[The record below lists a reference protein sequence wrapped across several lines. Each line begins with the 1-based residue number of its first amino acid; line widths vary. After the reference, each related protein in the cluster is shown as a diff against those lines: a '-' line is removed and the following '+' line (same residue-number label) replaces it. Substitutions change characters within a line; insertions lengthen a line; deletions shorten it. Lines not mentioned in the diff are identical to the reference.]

1 MLNNMVLSQ
10 KIAQTFKNRC
20 LICFRRYNH
29 IHHIIPLSLGG
40 TNAEENLIPLCFKHH
55 IEIHARG
62 AFNSIKHLQ
71 ELRSKRIKWL
81 PAPDISQTTTNT
93 KPSFS
98 GTTAEDQQEENSE
111 I

>member
-1 MLNNMVLSQ
+1 MLNNMVLRQ
-10 KIAQTFKNRC
+10 KIAQIFKNRC

-81 PAPDISQTTTNT
+81 VPNISQTTTNT
-93 KPSFS
+93 KLSFS
-98 GTTAEDQQEENSE
+98 GTTAEDRQEENSD